1 MAPLYLT
8 EIRICALQAPIP
20 ADKVK
25 GQTLVHYSLP
35 LPTAPPHSFTLPH
48 NVPPHPTLTPSPLPL
63 LTPPTPPHLLP
74 TAPPHHLIPST
85 YLNPTSG
92 NTLHTEHLASCL
104 TGCVEEGE
112 EGEGMVIISSSSSK
126 MHNFKTRP
134 EECTC
139 LGSCQPVECGQ
150 PYYPHW
156 LPQDPA
162 KKLVF
167 IQKVCGLVVHLVRG

>member
-1 MAPLYLT
+1 MG
-8 EIRICALQAPIP
+8 
-20 ADKVK
+20 K
-25 GQTLVHYSLP
+25 GEWSEEVQGEGEGVGQGGGGVS
-35 LPTAPPHSFTLPH
+35 S
-48 NVPPHPTLTPSPLPL
+48 
-63 LTPPTPPHLLP
+63 
-74 TAPPHHLIPST
+74 HHLILFT